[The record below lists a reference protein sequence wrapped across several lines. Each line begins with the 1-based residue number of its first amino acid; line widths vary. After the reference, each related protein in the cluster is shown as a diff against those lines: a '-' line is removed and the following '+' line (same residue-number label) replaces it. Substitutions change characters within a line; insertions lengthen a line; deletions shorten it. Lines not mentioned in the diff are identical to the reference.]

1 MLLVSADLDEVLSL
15 ADRIAVMYEGEIL
28 AVLER
33 DEFDRERI
41 GLLMGGVRDESVAG

>member
-1 MLLVSADLDEVLSL
+1 LDETLAL

-28 AVLER
+28 AVLSR

-41 GLLMGGVRDESVAG
+41 GLLMGGVRDAAVAR